1 MRHTKLNAGKLSM
14 PKLALLLTA
23 AFIITFLVSIMAG
36 RYSISLQELIQL
48 LGGAGRESGSK
59 LRTADIVFFQSRL
72 ARVAAGAI
80 IGAAL
85 SCAGASYQGIFHNP
99 MVSPDILG
107 AATGASFGAA
117 LAIYLGWDTVFV
129 QLTAFCFGLVA
140 VGAAY
145 FTGSAV
151 TEKTGEST
159 VTLVLTGMVVGSV
172 FSAFIS
178 IIKFAGDPYDTLPA
192 ITFWLMGGLT
202 YVTNRD
208 VLFMLVPFLAG
219 IIPVILF
226 RWRLNVM
233 SLDEEEAAA
242 LGVNTKAMRA
252 VFIICATL
260 ISSASVAVGGMIGWV
275 GLIVPHIS
283 RMLVGPD
290 YSKLIPCSIALG
302 SIFLMIVDDLAR
314 CLFSAELPL
323 GVLTSLIGAPFFLWL
338 LFRGGRSFM

>member
-1 MRHTKLNAGKLSM
+1 MNKLGKKTNI
-14 PKLALLLTA
+14 PVLAVLLVV
-23 AFIITFLVSIMAG
+23 AFVITVLISIMVG
-36 RYSISLQELIQL
+36 RYSISPSQL
-48 LGGAGRESGSK
+48 LQLIGGAGKSSGSS
-59 LRTADIVFFQSRL
+59 LHTADIVFFQSRI

-85 SCAGASYQGIFHNP
+85 SCAGAAYQGIFHNP

-117 LAIYLGWDTVFV
+117 LAIFLGWDTIFV
-129 QLTAFCFGLVA
+129 QLSAFCFGLLA
-140 VGAAY
+140 VGVAY
-145 FTGSAV
+145 FTGNAV
-151 TEKTGEST
+151 TSKIGEST
-159 VTLVLTGMVVGSV
+159 VTLVLTGMVVSSV

-202 YVTNRD
+202 YVTNDD
-208 VLFMLVPFLAG
+208 VLFMIVPFIVG
-219 IIPVILF
+219 IVPIILF
-226 RWRLNVM
+226 RWRLNIM
-233 SLDEEEAAA
+233 SLDEEEAQS
-242 LGVNTKAMRA
+242 LGVNTKAMRT
-252 VFIICATL
+252 VYVVCATL

-290 YSKLIPCSIALG
+290 YSKLIPCSIAVG

-314 CLFSAELPL
+314 CLFAAELPL

>member
-140 VGAAY
+140 VGADIFRKGYKLFIGQHNGDFVIAGKVDPIFQLDQLSDMKQQLVGIFVIHPLVDGDIIDLVVFQRGFVSLFFNHPANTLISH
-145 FTGSAV
+145 FTAN
-151 TEKTGEST
+151 
-159 VTLVLTGMVVGSV
+159 
-172 FSAFIS
+172 I
-178 IIKFAGDPYDTLPA
+178 
-192 ITFWLMGGLT
+192 
-202 YVTNRD
+202 
-208 VLFMLVPFLAG
+208 
-219 IIPVILF
+219 
-226 RWRLNVM
+226 
-233 SLDEEEAAA
+233 
-242 LGVNTKAMRA
+242 
-252 VFIICATL
+252 VFII
-260 ISSASVAVGGMIGWV
+260 
-275 GLIVPHIS
+275 
-283 RMLVGPD
+283 
-290 YSKLIPCSIALG
+290 
-302 SIFLMIVDDLAR
+302 
-314 CLFSAELPL
+314 SAENETAVTT
-323 GVLTSLIGAPFFLWL
+323 VLII
-338 LFRGGRSFM
+338 